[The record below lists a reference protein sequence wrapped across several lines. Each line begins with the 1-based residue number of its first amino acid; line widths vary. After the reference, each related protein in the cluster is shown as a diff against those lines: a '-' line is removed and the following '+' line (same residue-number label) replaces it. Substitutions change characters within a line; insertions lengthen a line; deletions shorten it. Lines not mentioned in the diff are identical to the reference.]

1 MWDALTLTVEQAFGE
16 LLRSQGDLD
25 RAFPMLVHGERIM
38 EAALGPNHLQVADAL
53 IPIGECYEAR
63 RQYADAESVFH
74 KAFEIRQKALGPAH
88 PAVAKTLAYAAGLYR
103 IQGRFADADG
113 LYQRALSGLEKTL
126 GPDHPDTAEATLD
139 LAANYFAWDKPDQ
152 AGPLFDR
159 GMDSLRRRLASGAAY
174 MSERDRLD
182 FLSSAP
188 DAYPL
193 YYSFVYAY
201 RERKTELAGKMY
213 DLLLAERGF
222 AASSAAALRAKIFAT
237 GDKQALDL
245 FDQLSAK
252 KTRLA
257 AIAAAPQGDAEEWR
271 RSVSQLQ
278 QEANDIEENL
288 TRRSVALKES
298 KAEAGVTWHDVQ
310 KALQPGEAAVEYV
323 RFDVDDGKGRT
334 GRDNY
339 AALVLTREGAPKLIA
354 VGDAV
359 ADETPV
365 RDLYNVQSGA
375 TRGVKKVETAAAGAA
390 AASVTAPG
398 AYNAFWKPIEPALAG
413 AKRVYVASDGILNQ
427 FPIGL
432 FPDGAGSYLMEKY
445 DIRQLNST
453 KDLLRSAAAAQ
464 SNTAVLMGNPNFD
477 LTEAGQRAA
486 LAKIGGGGAAAR
498 PQGPAGSA
506 AEATP
511 ANLASGAGASD
522 SGKLPPLPGTQTEV
536 EAIAKTFQTAGWQVT
551 MLTGDLALEEALM
564 RQRGPRVLHIATHGF
579 FLSSQ
584 QAQNQ
589 AGHGAMH
596 VNDPMLN
603 SGLFF
608 AGADRALSGAGA
620 AAGLEDGVLTSAE
633 ATQLDL
639 EGSELVVL
647 SACETGRGQQQNG
660 EGVFGL
666 RRALEEAGASAVLM
680 SMWPVPDRETQ
691 ELMTLFYG
699 KWLGGADKHDAL
711 RQAQFE
717 ERAVVRQRY
726 GKDLPFYW
734 GAFVLVGR

>member
-1 MWDALTLTVEQAFGE
+1 
-16 LLRSQGDLD
+16 
-25 RAFPMLVHGERIM
+25 
-38 EAALGPNHLQVADAL
+38 L
-53 IPIGECYEAR
+53 ISLGECYQAAK
-63 RQYADAESVFH
+63 QYADAASMFER
-74 KAFEIRQKALGPAH
+74 AFDIRQKALGSDH
-88 PAVAKTLAYAAGLYR
+88 PAVAKTVELGAGLR
-103 IQGRFADADG
+103 RAQGRYAEAEG
-113 LYQRALSGLEKTL
+113 MYRRALSGLEKAL
-126 GPDHPDTAEATLD
+126 GPDHPDTVQAVLD
-139 LAANYFAWDKPDQ
+139 MAANYLAWDKPDQ
-152 AGPLFDR
+152 AAPLFDR
-159 GMDSLRRRLASGAAY
+159 GMDSLTRRLASGVAY

-182 FLSSAP
+182 FLRSAP
-188 DAYPL
+188 DVYPL
-193 YYSFVYAY
+193 YYSFAYAY
-201 RERKTELAGKMY
+201 HDRKPELAGKMY
-213 DLLLAERGF
+213 DLLLAERGY

-252 KTRLA
+252 KTQLA
-257 AIAAAPQGDAEEWR
+257 AMASAPQGDPEEWR
-271 RSVSQLQ
+271 KSVSQLQ
-278 QEANDIEENL
+278 QESNDIEENL
-288 TRRSVALKES
+288 SRRSAALKES
-298 KAEAGVTWHDVQ
+298 KAAAGVTWRDVQ
-310 KALQPGEAAVEYV
+310 KALQPGEAALEYV
-323 RFDVDDGKGRT
+323 RFEVDDGKART
-334 GRDNY
+334 GRNNY

-354 VGDAV
+354 LGEGVK
-359 ADETPV
+359 DEGPV
-365 RDLYNVQSGA
+365 MDLYQVQSGA
-375 TRGVKKVETAAAGAA
+375 TRGVKKVETAPAGSAA
-390 AASVTAPG
+390 APVTTPE
-398 AYNAFWKPIEPALAG
+398 AYNIFWKPIEPALAG
-413 AKRVYVASDGILNQ
+413 VKRVYVASDGILNQ

-432 FPDGAGSYLMEKY
+432 FPDGTGKYLMEKY

-453 KDLLRSAAAAQ
+453 KDLLRSATPPQ
-464 SNTAVLMGNPNFD
+464 SKTAVLMGNPNFE
-477 LTEAGQRAA
+477 LTEAAQRAA
-486 LAKIGGGGAAAR
+486 LAKIGGSNATAPAQGLPGVAVESAPADLAKGAA
-498 PQGPAGSA
+498 
-506 AEATP
+506 T
-511 ANLASGAGASD
+511 SD
-522 SGKLPPLPGTQTEV
+522 NGKLPPLPGTQGEV

-551 MLTGDLALEEALM
+551 TLTGDLALEEALM

-584 QAQNQ
+584 QIQVASR
-589 AGHGAMH
+589 AGGAAALH
-596 VNDPMLN
+596 VNDPMVN

-608 AGADRALSGAGA
+608 AGADRALSGVPP

-639 EGSELVVL
+639 QGSELVVL

-691 ELMTLFYG
+691 ELMALFYG